1 MRGVKA
7 FNAPAFN
14 AADDALQAAGHTTFN
29 PARVDEA
36 NGFDLMGYDGTEDL
50 TSIGFNLRDVL
61 GADLAW
67 IAEHADGVAV
77 LPGWEKSMGA
87 KAEVATADALGL
99 PVRDVDYWA
108 GDFGCVVKYVPAIGD
123 RVRIVDADCL
133 GSGEHVGTVTDVDA
147 PQVWWADRPHPIEV
161 THDGDQHWW
170 AVEVELIET
179 AAEIAEYEE
188 GLAEAQR
195 TCGVPQRLMVGADP
209 SDALPHPARLSE
221 PEREDMAAW
230 YAGTADSEVIA
241 AKEAFS
247 THEPL
252 TYIDI
257 PTGEASSDWYMNS
270 DDAQDLIVARP
281 DDGAGWLDDRT
292 YVSDNEV
299 RVTSETGGQKGQK
312 PAQLSTVD
320 AVALLKL
327 AEVGGY
333 GGRKYEPHNYLR
345 GYAWSLSLDA
355 LWRHV
360 LAFESGEDFDPES
373 GLPHVTHAAWHCL
386 ALTSFM
392 VRGLGTDDRF
402 KQEGSVQL

>member
-1 MRGVKA
+1 MRNIKS

-14 AADDALQAAGHTTFN
+14 AADDALQAAGHETLN

-50 TSIGFNLRDVL
+50 TGIGFNLRDVL

-77 LPGWEKSMGA
+77 LPGWVYSLGA
-87 KAEVATADALGL
+87 KAEVATAEALGL
-99 PVRDVDYWA
+99 PVHDVDYWT
-108 GDFGCVVKYVPAIGD
+108 GDGAVVYVPAIGD
-123 RVRIVDADCL
+123 RVRIVDGDYIE
-133 GSGEHVGTVTDVDA
+133 SEHVGIVTSLDPEVFRGEN
-147 PQVWWADRPHPIEV
+147 DRPHPIGV
-161 THDGDQHWW
+161 TEDDGPTWY

-188 GLAEAQR
+188 ACR
-195 TCGVPQRLMVGADP
+195 
-209 SDALPHPARLSE
+209 
-221 PEREDMAAW
+221 
-230 YAGTADSEVIA
+230 
-241 AKEAFS
+241 K
-247 THEPL
+247 HE
-252 TYIDI
+252 
-257 PTGEASSDWYMNS
+257 EW
-270 DDAQDLIVARP
+270 VAHW
-281 DDGAGWLDDRT
+281 DDGYDHT
-292 YVSDNEV
+292 SDSPPHTHGGTDAPECTSCNPSTEV
-299 RVTSETGGQKGQK
+299 RVTSATGGQKGQK

-355 LWRHV
+355 LFRHT

-402 KQEGSVQL
+402 KQNGV